1 MKKQQLLLFSLIL
14 TTSCICVKNNINRAS
29 VSQGEVFVKYGVEGF
44 PEGVEVYKGSECHL
58 TDAEIKSRDRKL
70 ERKNRKKLKEYEKQQ
85 QEKYDELRRIAE
97 EFSNS
102 YVDSLT
108 INDTIN

>member
-1 MKKQQLLLFSLIL
+1 MKKLYFICLIL
-14 TTSCICVKNNINRAS
+14 TTSCVGIQNNINRAS
-29 VSQGEVFVKYGVEGF
+29 VSEGEVFVKYGVEGF

-58 TDAEIKSRDRKL
+58 TDAEIKSRDKKL
-70 ERKNRKKLKEYEKQQ
+70 ERQKRKKLKEYEKQE
-85 QEKYDELRRIAE
+85 QEKYDEFLRIAE